1 MPTSAITT
9 HALLTRRQHV
19 RREALRAAQVGCPPR
34 SPDVIAGRMN
44 IAACCVRRQP
54 TSLPAPPRLIRPGV
68 PGYARLAVGPQG
80 GQAVDL
86 AGPFITMILGERT
99 LPLTRAEAN
108 ELHDMLVERNLALLA
123 LQSELARALQTDSGK
138 PNVLA
143 DEQMRQE
150 LLLCLD
156 AADAELQ
163 LAEGLRSLRQAAR
176 VPISPKPEY

>member
-1 MPTSAITT
+1 MPTLGEFRSR
-9 HALLTRRQHV
+9 LGL
-19 RREALRAAQVGCPPR
+19 PPR
-34 SPDVIAGRMN
+34 PKKEG
-44 IAACCVRRQP
+44 
-54 TSLPAPPRLIRPGV
+54 T
-68 PGYARLAVGPQG
+68 
-80 GQAVDL
+80 VDL
-86 AGPFITMILGERT
+86 TGPSIVMTLGARK

-108 ELHDMLVERNLALLA
+108 ELHDLLVQRNLALLA
-123 LQSELARALQTDSGK
+123 LQSELTQALQADSQQ
-138 PNVLA
+138 PDILA

>member
-1 MPTSAITT
+1 MPS
-9 HALLTRRQHV
+9 
-19 RREALRAAQVGCPPR
+19 
-34 SPDVIAGRMN
+34 
-44 IAACCVRRQP
+44 
-54 TSLPAPPRLIRPGV
+54 
-68 PGYARLAVGPQG
+68 GPQG
-80 GQAVDL
+80 GQAVD
-86 AGPFITMILGERT
+86 PSITMILGERQ
-99 LPLTRAEAN
+99 LPLTPAEAN

-123 LQSELARALQTDSGK
+123 LQSELARALQTASGT

-176 VPISPKPEY
+176 VPLSPKPEY